1 MIIVYQLSSS
11 WKFFL
16 HENYG
21 HMALRVSVGFPR
33 TIYEKGLIAQT
44 PNEGINKK
52 SEIFGPM
59 WQTKYALAVHIYK
72 FVIGI

>member
-33 TIYEKGLIAQT
+33 TIYEGLIAQT
-44 PNEGINKK
+44 PNEGKIRN
-52 SEIFGPM
+52 
-59 WQTKYALAVHIYK
+59 LK
-72 FVIGI
+72 FLG